1 MSAPRSK
8 PALQKSSHNNDPGDL
23 AFRPEGI
30 TSVPERGELRADPAE
45 VRTIMFR
52 SESWFGSSCRAGRL
66 LGVALGAA
74 AVLAA
79 LIFSLAPTL
88 AQQATPPVQRSYIN
102 PFPNGDRYRVVS
114 LGDSLGDGLWQGLY
128 RAFEGDATLE
138 FINRAKPST
147 GFARPDSYD
156 WSKEAGELLKNETY
170 QIAIIMFGAN
180 DAQPIK
186 SGKDWLKVGSEG
198 WREVYG
204 QRVEAFI
211 KKLRAANI
219 AVYWVGLPIM
229 RSPAQNSDAEA
240 LNEVYREKAFINGA
254 KFIDTWNGFTDEGG
268 RYSAYGP
275 DMTGQVKRLRAD
287 DGIHFTMRGYLKLAH
302 FVEKELRRDLNLA
315 KLERNIPLAGNE
327 EEQAKVMGRD
337 VVLGRSDPAQP
348 APTPDQQDAAANPNP
363 VPGSPEQQAQGEQAQ
378 GDQSQ
383 LQQSNVGDVSLVRPA
398 IDQSLQAAQ
407 GLTPQTPA
415 STNPEAEMITSELS
429 TGLTAVATISAVTDL
444 SLASSKP
451 RLPLSQRPYYKVLI
465 KGEQLK
471 PKAGRGDDF
480 AWPPG

>member
-1 MSAPRSK
+1 M
-8 PALQKSSHNNDPGDL
+8 
-23 AFRPEGI
+23 
-30 TSVPERGELRADPAE
+30 
-45 VRTIMFR
+45 M
-52 SESWFGSSCRAGRL
+52 
-66 LGVALGAA
+66 LGALL
-74 AVLAA
+74 V
-79 LIFSLAPTL
+79 SLAPAL
-88 AQQATPPVQRSYIN
+88 AQQGSTPVQRSYIN
-102 PFPNGDRYRVVS
+102 PFPNGDRYRVVV
-114 LGDSLGDGLWQGLY
+114 LGDSLGDGLWSGLY
-128 RAFEGDATLE
+128 RAFEDDATLE
-138 FINRAKPST
+138 FIQRSKPST

-156 WSKEAGELLKNETY
+156 WTKQVGELLKTETY

-180 DAQPIK
+180 DAQAIR

-198 WREVYG
+198 WREIYG

-211 KKLRAANI
+211 KKLRGANI

-229 RSPAQNSDAEA
+229 RSPGQNSDAEA
-240 LNEVYREKAFINGA
+240 LNDLYREKAFINGA
-254 KFIDTWNGFTDEGG
+254 KFVDTWNGFTDEGG

-337 VVLGRSDPAQP
+337 VVPGRSDPAQA

-363 VPGSPEQQAQGEQAQ
+363 VPDQAPGEQAQGEQTQGEQAQGEQAQ
-378 GDQSQ
+378 GDQPAQ

-407 GLTPQTPA
+407 GLTPQGTA
-415 STNPEAEMITSELS
+415 AAMPEAEMITSELS
-429 TGLTAVATISAVTDL
+429 TGLTAVATISSVTDL